1 MTPLLSTLKH
11 TLTQRLREHTPA
23 TLLIGLSG
31 GVDSVVLLHALVG
44 LRDEQAMELPPLAA
58 MHINH
63 GISQN
68 AADWQAFCETLCN
81 VWDVPFHCAEVTVEN
96 TARTSLEA
104 TARDKRYGALCA
116 QAMSLSAAVL
126 TAHHSDD
133 QAETVLLQLK
143 RGAGPKGLSGM
154 AESSRLNE
162 VDIWRP
168 LLGLSRAEIE
178 RYASDH
184 QLTWVEDESN
194 SDTRYDRN
202 FLRQALLP
210 ALQGRW
216 PGFTRTV
223 ARSAAL
229 CASQQ
234 SLLEEVCDERL
245 SSLLVDDGALQIA
258 GLLAYSEAWQ
268 QALIR
273 RWIEMRA
280 LPMPSNAQLEQI
292 LRIPYAAADRQPA
305 VVIGQYSVRRFR
317 DKLYIVNNKQD
328 CDATQL
334 TDAMAVAV
342 DKPVSIDGMTISL
355 SFEASDAAEQL
366 FTRDPT
372 QLAIRP
378 APLALPVK
386 PRGEQHHKPLKQ
398 WCKLWNMPP
407 WQRESLWL
415 LFDNDEAVALL
426 IPDKLKIVPLE
437 REDGKRVY
445 LSCK

>member
-1 MTPLLSTLKH
+1 
-11 TLTQRLREHTPA
+11 
-23 TLLIGLSG
+23 
-31 GVDSVVLLHALVG
+31 
-44 LRDEQAMELPPLAA
+44 
-58 MHINH
+58 
-63 GISQN
+63 
-68 AADWQAFCETLCN
+68 
-81 VWDVPFHCAEVTVEN
+81 
-96 TARTSLEA
+96 
-104 TARDKRYGALCA
+104 
-116 QAMSLSAAVL
+116 
-126 TAHHSDD
+126 
-133 QAETVLLQLK
+133 
-143 RGAGPKGLSGM
+143 
-154 AESSRLNE
+154 
-162 VDIWRP
+162 
-168 LLGLSRAEIE
+168 
-178 RYASDH
+178 
-184 QLTWVEDESN
+184 
-194 SDTRYDRN
+194 
-202 FLRQALLP
+202 
-210 ALQGRW
+210 
-216 PGFTRTV
+216 
-223 ARSAAL
+223 
-229 CASQQ
+229 
-234 SLLEEVCDERL
+234 
-245 SSLLVDDGALQIA
+245 
-258 GLLAYSEAWQ
+258 
-268 QALIR
+268 
-273 RWIEMRA
+273 
-280 LPMPSNAQLEQI
+280 QI

>member
-1 MTPLLSTLKH
+1 MTSLISTLKH

-44 LRDEQAMELPPLAA
+44 LRDEQAMELPPLVA

-81 VWDVPFHCAEVTVEN
+81 VWDVPFHCAEVTVEH

-104 TARDKRYGALCA
+104 TARDKRYDALCA
-116 QAMSLSAAVL
+116 QAMSLSAALL

-162 VDIWRP
+162 VYIWRP
-168 LLGLSRAEIE
+168 LLGLSRVEIE

-202 FLRQALLP
+202 FLRQTLLP
-210 ALQGRW
+210 ALQERW

-223 ARSAAL
+223 TRSAAL

-234 SLLEEVCDERL
+234 GLLEEVCDERL

-258 GLLAYSEAWQ
+258 PLLAYSEAWQ

-280 LPMPSNAQLEQI
+280 QPMPSNAQLEQI

-317 DKLYIVNNKQD
+317 DKLYIVYNKQD
-328 CDATQL
+328 CDATQH

-342 DKPVSIDGMTISL
+342 DKSVSIDGMTISL
-355 SFEASDAAEQL
+355 SFEASDEAEQL
-366 FTRDPT
+366 LTRDPT
-372 QLAIRP
+372 CLAIKP
-378 APLALPVK
+378 APLTLPVK

-426 IPDKLKIVPLE
+426 IPDTLKIVPLE
-437 REDGKRVY
+437 REDGQRVY